1 MGLNTQ
7 FQAISAVIAQD
18 LQSGTGTSRQ
28 SLGGGGTAFGWAAGL
43 PRTLA
48 DFVTTKPT
56 DGMSVN
62 VTTVVPSGTPAA
74 IVAAGAVKPNAV
86 TITTASEPL
95 VKHAGYGSANL
106 EQYLDADGLS
116 AAIASVLQAGC
127 LLSFEA
133 AAMGVLDSDSGAT
146 ATGTSWLQ
154 AIHNSQA
161 VVIGNGGSPGV
172 LVVSSADYGA
182 ILGEIT
188 SGAGFA
194 VAPTDSAIG
203 SYMGSAVHVSPK
215 LATGKVFVLDPGAVL
230 AVESAKSPL
239 VTVDSVSQAK
249 NNITTIVA
257 DLLAT
262 TIVVNPV
269 LVCEGTKTVP

>member
-1 MGLNTQ
+1 MGLSTQ
-7 FQAISAVIAQD
+7 FQEISGVIARD

-28 SLGGGGTAFGWAAGL
+28 SLGGGGAAFGWAAGL

-48 DFVTTKPT
+48 DFVTTNQAA
-56 DGMSVN
+56 GMTVN
-62 VTTVVPSGTPAA
+62 VTTVIPSGTPPT
-74 IVAAGAVKPNAV
+74 VVGAGAAKPNAV
-86 TITTASEPL
+86 TIASSAEPL

-106 EQYLDADGLS
+106 EQYLDADGLA

-146 ATGTSWLQ
+146 ATGGTWLATVHNAQ
-154 AIHNSQA
+154 AT
-161 VVIGNGGSPGV
+161 VIGNGGSPGV

-188 SGAGFA
+188 GGAGFA
-194 VAPTDSAIG
+194 VSPSGSAIG

-230 AVESAKSPL
+230 AVESEKSPL
-239 VTVDSVSQAK
+239 ITVDSVSQAK

-257 DLLAT
+257 DVLAT
-262 TIVVNPV
+262 TIVVNPA
-269 LVCEGTKTVP
+269 LVCEGTKTP